1 MGDCSPSGLGES
13 LQCTCSVVGIGWGQ
27 GGPHNRTARVRQHS
41 RVRYIHKH
49 KVNSRGGFSAM
60 MDSKEQNKHMDEA
73 EHPRDST
80 NIQGNLFSFFFFFSK
95 IQYHLWKNEV
105 SPYKQAKAAVMNN
118 IHEIERLRKQQQQKT
133 TETQVTQPNKHS
145 SLCTFPGFIK
155 KNIYV
160 P

>member
-1 MGDCSPSGLGES
+1 
-13 LQCTCSVVGIGWGQ
+13 
-27 GGPHNRTARVRQHS
+27 
-41 RVRYIHKH
+41 
-49 KVNSRGGFSAM
+49 M

-145 SLCTFPGFIK
+145 SLCTFPGFIQKTFMFPDRTGCTKGFLPILKRKDFANPVTQSVPLK
-155 KNIYV
+155 KSAKGMPLVYRQNQSSFECYRPYV
-160 P
+160 PAPK